1 MTFWTWAKVKC
12 PPSLSSDDDVEAFL
26 ALHRA
31 LRSSSTARVA
41 NVSRGS
47 LCLRAPARSLASQ
60 KSARTARSSHCRR
73 SRTTA
78 TPVTTEPYTSSRHR
92 SQKKGWAPAQ
102 ARSAALSRV
111 YPYSPS
117 STGSRTSAACHPPSP
132 VSHAHTYTLSSLPL
146 SLCSMRAHQVSCD
159 SGRHCPP
166 SASSLLR
173 ECSLYLMSKTRT
185 AMSSRA

>member
-1 MTFWTWAKVKC
+1 MGAAHDRNSSVRSFDLSWSRPRRLTVYYILCGTESSLSLMTFWTWAKVKC
-12 PPSLSSDDDVEAFL
+12 PLSLSSDDDVEALL

-60 KSARTARSSHCRR
+60 KSARTARSLHCRK

-78 TPVTTEPYTSSRHR
+78 TPVTTEPCTSSHRH

-117 STGSRTSAACHPPSP
+117 STGSRTSVACHPPSP
-132 VSHAHTYTLSSLPL
+132 VSYAHT
-146 SLCSMRAHQVSCD
+146 H
-159 SGRHCPP
+159 
-166 SASSLLR
+166 
-173 ECSLYLMSKTRT
+173 
-185 AMSSRA
+185 